1 MFTRPHLNEGR
12 RPRRWSPAIS
22 YNIGW
27 VILPFF
33 LFGLLVGYWRM
44 RLDVQEW
51 GVPDWRPVLT
61 QADLSRKNG
70 DLYQAKVFYSQA
82 AWIAS
87 WREDWE
93 GLIAVACGT
102 KRLGPMEGLFGTTYS
117 LLARAMLAA
126 ESKQS
131 RAGMDAVAKAFT
143 AIGEHNAASVV
154 LSRIQKGWVEQ
165 AEESSSDAVL
175 RRCWEPDEGALRR
188 EDFVGG

>member
-1 MFTRPHLNEGR
+1 MFTEPHLNQGR
-12 RPRRWSPAIS
+12 KPRWWSPPIS
-22 YNIGW
+22 SIGP
-27 VILPFF
+27 VILLFF

-44 RLDVQEW
+44 GLDIQEW

-93 GLIAVACGT
+93 GLVAVACGI
-102 KRLGPMEGLFGTTYS
+102 KRLGRVEGLFGTTYS

-131 RAGMDAVAKAFT
+131 RAGMDTVAKAFT
-143 AIGEHNAASVV
+143 AMGEHNAASVA
-154 LSRIQKGWVEQ
+154 LSRIQKGW
-165 AEESSSDAVL
+165 AEPTGESSSDAVL
-175 RRCWEPDEGALRR
+175 RGCREPDEGALRR
-188 EDFVGG
+188 EGFVGR